1 MDLGNSL
8 SHSPTSPIC
17 LPLPSQCCPQ
27 YQLCF
32 KGPLTGQS
40 RTKPVRSRR
49 VESLG
54 LRTVTLECDA
64 SRVMAG
70 GAETQAKQLWPLYRF
85 LNPESFHFLLSGN
98 VARHTTAFPF
108 HAGPCDRLSGSREGG
123 YVLPQGTICQIGE
136 PGCPDR

>member
-1 MDLGNSL
+1 M
-8 SHSPTSPIC
+8 
-17 LPLPSQCCPQ
+17 
-27 YQLCF
+27 
-32 KGPLTGQS
+32 
-40 RTKPVRSRR
+40 RSRR

-98 VARHTTAFPF
+98 VARHTTAS
-108 HAGPCDRLSGSREGG
+108 HSMLVLVTGSQVAGREDMS
-123 YVLPQGTICQIGE
+123 YPQGTICQIGE